1 MKIKRFWVAR
11 DIDGALY
18 LYDRRPSLEK
28 HGGYFYSSNFWGL
41 SDELFPSL
49 TFENSPKEVCFITPD
64 NEIIVAKL
72 LNTDEDEK

>member
-18 LYDRRPSLEK
+18 LYDRLPALEK
-28 HGGYFYSSNFWGL
+28 HGGYFYSSNFWEL

-49 TFENSPKEVCFITPD
+49 TFENSPKEVCFITQD
-64 NEIIVAKL
+64 NEIIEAKL
-72 LNTDEDEK
+72 LDKEDCV

>member
-18 LYDRRPSLEK
+18 LYDRRPALEK
-28 HGGYFYSSNFWGL
+28 DGGYFYSGNFWEL

-49 TFENSPKEVCFITPD
+49 TFENSPKEVCFITED

-72 LNTDEDEK
+72 LEKEDCT